1 MNGISL
7 FIERVELMVNQFSP
21 IKYFCSISF
30 SRTLKFLIRPI
41 GLIFVVAF
49 FISSISISEANE
61 FESLLNDLGNKSRS
75 KIKIAVQKLGE
86 LGNPAALPALNA
98 LKSKRLA
105 VTGKGNI
112 VILNESENQAVDV
125 LTGEKLN
132 IESLIFKK
140 PRINNTVRRY
150 LATAIAKLKLNSKE
164 STVRLEAA
172 KELLKRSSSS
182 VLDLVEASLK
192 IEKNN
197 DVREALLLVL
207 AKINIEGNDRNK
219 RIESINTIKKFGSK
233 DFYTVLERVLQKND
247 KGEFLEEDSEIRDS
261 AAKAIKSIKQ
271 RQIFIDQ
278 IANLFYGLSL
288 GSVLLLA
295 ALGLAITFGLMGVI
309 NMAHGEM
316 LMIGAYATF
325 VVQNLF
331 VEYLPSYFDW
341 YLIVAI
347 PVSFLASAIVGIIL
361 ERSVIRHLYGRPLET
376 LLATWGISLVLI
388 QTVRLTFGAQNVEVA
403 NPFYL
408 SGGVEVFNGVVFP
421 YSRIMIIVF
430 VVFVVTAIWALLQ
443 KTSLGLQV
451 RSVTQNREMAS
462 CMGISTR
469 KVDMWTFGLGSGVG
483 GLGGL
488 ALSQIGNVGPELG
501 RMYIVD
507 SFMVVVLG
515 GVGKIAGTVAGAL
528 GIGIVNKFLEPISG
542 AVLGKIIVL
551 ILIIAL
557 IQKRPQG
564 LFALK
569 GRSVDN

>member
-1 MNGISL
+1 
-7 FIERVELMVNQFSP
+7 MVNLGPLFKFSHP
-21 IKYFCSISF
+21 TVNSNS
-30 SRTLKFLIRPI
+30 LKVFTRLF
-41 GLIFVVAF
+41 GF
-49 FISSISISEANE
+49 FILVLACTSSISTVEAND
-61 FESLLNDLGNKSRS
+61 FESTLKELGNKSRS
-75 KIKIAVQKLGE
+75 KIKIAVQNLGD
-86 LGNPAALPALNA
+86 LGNPAALPALEA
-98 LKSKRLA
+98 LKDKRLGI
-105 VTGKGNI
+105 TEEGNL
-112 VILNESENQAVDV
+112 VILNKSGDQGNDF
-125 LTGEKLN
+125 LSGEKVD
-132 IESLIFKK
+132 IESLKLRK
-140 PRINNTVRRY
+140 PRINNVVRRH
-150 LATAIAKLKLNSKE
+150 LSTAIAKLKLNSE
-164 STVRLEAA
+164 NSAVRLEAA
-172 KELLKRSSSS
+172 EELLKGSSSEIVALVEVSFKKEKDDEVKELLS
-182 VLDLVEASLK
+182 
-192 IEKNN
+192 
-197 DVREALLLVL
+197 LVL
-207 AKINIEGNDRNK
+207 AKEYLEDEDKNK
-219 RIESINTIKKFGSK
+219 RLESLDTIKKYGGI
-233 DFYTVLERVLQKND
+233 DFYRSLEALLEKNEQ
-247 KGEFLEEDSEIRDS
+247 GEFLESDPAIRTG
-261 AAKAIKSIKQ
+261 AEKAIAAIKQ
-271 RQIFIDQ
+271 RQFFVNQ

-331 VEYLPSYFDW
+331 VEYLPSFFDW

-347 PVSFLASAIVGIIL
+347 PVSFLASAIVGIVL

-408 SGGVEVFNGVVFP
+408 SGGIEIFHGVVLP
-421 YSRIMIIVF
+421 YSRIAIIIF

-451 RSVTQNREMAS
+451 RSVTQNREMAA
-462 CMGISTR
+462 CMGIPTH
-469 KVDMWTFGLGSGVG
+469 KVDMWTFGLGSGVA

-515 GVGKIAGTVAGAL
+515 GVGKIIGTVAGAL
-528 GIGIVNKFLEPISG
+528 GIGVINKFLEPVSG

-551 ILIIAL
+551 VLIIVL

-569 GRSVDN
+569 GRSADN

>member
-1 MNGISL
+1 MFNHFFL
-7 FIERVELMVNQFSP
+7 P
-21 IKYFCSISF
+21 KPACSITSSSIF
-30 SRTLKFLIRPI
+30 KVFTRPVWFFALVI
-41 GLIFVVAF
+41 F
-49 FISSISISEANE
+49 FISFISIAEAND
-61 FESLLNDLGNKSRS
+61 FESLLKDLGNKSRS
-75 KIKIAVQKLGE
+75 KIKIAVQNLGD
-86 LGNPAALPALNA
+86 LGNPAALPALEA
-98 LKSKRLA
+98 LKDKRLGI
-105 VTGKGNI
+105 TEEGNL
-112 VILNESENQAVDV
+112 VILNKSGDQGNDF
-125 LTGEKLN
+125 LSGEKVD
-132 IESLIFKK
+132 IESLKLRK
-140 PRINNTVRRY
+140 PRINNVVRRS
-150 LATAIAKLKLNSKE
+150 LSMTIAKLKLVSNNSA
-164 STVRLEAA
+164 VRREAA
-172 KELLKRSSSS
+172 EELLKGSSSEI
-182 VLDLVEASLK
+182 VALVEASLK
-192 IEKNN
+192 KEKN
-197 DVREALLLVL
+197 DDIKETLLLVL
-207 AKINIEGNDRNK
+207 AKINLQGDDKNK
-219 RIESINTIKKFGSK
+219 RIESINTIKKLGNN
-233 DFYTVLERVLQKND
+233 DFYSALEEVLKQND
-247 KGEFLEEDSEIRDS
+247 KGEFLEKDSEIRDS

-271 RQIFIDQ
+271 RRVFIDQ

-288 GSVLLLA
+288 GSILLLA

-325 VVQNLF
+325 VIQNLF
-331 VEYLPSYFDW
+331 VKYLPSFFDW

-347 PVSFLASAIVGIIL
+347 PVAFLASAIVGIIL
-361 ERSVIRHLYGRPLET
+361 ERGIIRYLYGRPLET

-421 YSRIMIIVF
+421 YSRIVIIVF
-430 VVFVVTAIWALLQ
+430 VVFVVIAIWALLQ

-451 RSVTQNREMAS
+451 RAVTQNREMAA
-462 CMGISTR
+462 CMGISTH
-469 KVDMWTFGLGSGVG
+469 KVDMWTFGLGSGVA

-528 GIGIVNKFLEPISG
+528 GIGVINKFLEPVSG

-551 ILIIAL
+551 VLIIVL